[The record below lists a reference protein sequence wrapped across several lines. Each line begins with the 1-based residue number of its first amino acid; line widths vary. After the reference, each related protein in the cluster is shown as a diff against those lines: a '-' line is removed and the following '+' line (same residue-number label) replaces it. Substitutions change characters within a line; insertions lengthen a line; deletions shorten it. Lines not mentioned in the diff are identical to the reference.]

1 MSLAI
6 AGNLLISVAFN
17 ITKHAHNLNAAR
29 AVPLPY
35 VRVPLWWCG
44 FATTLVGELGNFA
57 AYGFAEASVIVP
69 LGATTVL
76 ANAFIAAL
84 VLGEGLR
91 HSSGQ
96 DVGGRLNV
104 RIDHSSGQL
113 PEGHERGGLLALKR
127 GNLRFI

>member
-1 MSLAI
+1 M
-6 AGNLLISVAFN
+6 
-17 ITKHAHNLNAAR
+17 
-29 AVPLPY
+29 PLPY
-35 VRVPLWWCG
+35 VRVPIWWCG

-91 HSSGQ
+91 CR
-96 DVGGRLNV
+96 DLVGCALCGL
-104 RIDHSSGQL
+104 
-113 PEGHERGGLLALKR
+113 GGTVVVLSTPAQR
-127 GNLRFI
+127 EAPGVDDFIRNLQAPAFVVYAVCSRRRSR